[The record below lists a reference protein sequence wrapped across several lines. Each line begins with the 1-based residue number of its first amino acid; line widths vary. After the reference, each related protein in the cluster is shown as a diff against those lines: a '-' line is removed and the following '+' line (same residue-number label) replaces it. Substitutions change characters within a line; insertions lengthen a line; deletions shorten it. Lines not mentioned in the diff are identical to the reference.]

1 MAKRGRKRKS
11 KPIKAPL
18 GLKLKPETIQSIFFV
33 FFIILAIISV
43 FSFLQLGPIP
53 AQYNLYLNQYFGLG
67 SVMVPF
73 LLLLISFLFAKI
85 KSPLKEPNVFFG
97 FIIMFLSTLSL
108 FKQGVIGLFLWDQVE
123 YLFSPAPTFLIY
135 FFSFIVGF
143 VVLFDTSVLQIIK
156 FLYSVYQLIK
166 KYAIGVAAKQKE
178 KAQSKPDKKDAVY
191 IQNPLDT
198 IIKESQKAPEKDDP
212 NVVGVAP
219 AFKQVPKLPVDS
231 QLSISTPQALSS
243 SGSQM
248 WEYPPVT
255 IFDDIPGTKADRG
268 DVRKNAQII
277 EQTLDSFG
285 ITARVVEVNNSPSV
299 TQYALEV
306 ALGTKLAKILSLAN
320 DMAMALAAPGGQ
332 IRVEAPIPGRS
343 LVGIEVPN
351 RSLEVVP
358 IRKIMESSEMRES
371 KSKITVPLGLD
382 VSGKPKVANIAKMP
396 HVLIAG
402 QTGSGKSVCINS
414 WISTLLFRASPDEL
428 RLIMVDPKRVEL
440 TPYNGIPHLLTPVIV
455 EPEKVVSALKWAVS
469 EMERR
474 YKLFTEI
481 GAKNIESYNEMAG
494 FQSVPYIVIIIDEL
508 AEIMLFA
515 PAEVED
521 NICRL
526 AQMARAVGIHLVLAT
541 QRPSVNVITGLIKAN
556 IPTRIA
562 FAVSSMMD
570 SRVILDGP
578 GAEKLLGRGDMLY
591 IPPELAKP
599 VRVQGC
605 WVSENEINRL
615 IDYLKNQKTTQYDD
629 SVVNVPIAS
638 QNTKSTNV
646 VSVGG
651 EDQDVMFTEAVRLI
665 QDTGKASA
673 SLLQR
678 RLKLGYARAAR
689 VLDELEKAGYVGP
702 ANGSKPRDILI
713 PHNTPSGDDIE

>member
-1 MAKRGRKRKS
+1 MPKRGRKRKGFLPHLS
-11 KPIKAPL
+11 
-18 GLKLKPETIQSIFFV
+18 LKGETVQSIIFV
-33 FFIILAIISV
+33 GFIILSMLSV
-43 FSFLQLGPIP
+43 FSFLQTGAIPIKL
-53 AQYNLYLNQYFGLG
+53 NLLLVEYFGLG
-67 SVMVPF
+67 SVLIPFTF
-73 LLLLISFLFAKI
+73 LLIAFLFSKF

-97 FIIMFLSTLSL
+97 FFIMFISL
-108 FKQGVIGLFLWDQVE
+108 ISFLRQGLVGIFLWEQMDF
-123 YLFSPAPTFLIY
+123 LFTTIPAALIY
-135 FFSFIVGF
+135 IGSFIIGT
-143 VVLFDTSVLQIIK
+143 VVLFNTSIASVIK
-156 FLYSVYQLIK
+156 LFVSVFKSIR
-166 KYAIGVAAKQKE
+166 KYTIGLSVKSKE
-178 KAQSKPDKKDAVY
+178 KENKRNKEDTVY
-191 IQNPLDT
+191 IQTPDNQPKKDEKNPL
-198 IIKESQKAPEKDDP
+198 P
-212 NVVGVAP
+212 
-219 AFKQVPKLPVDS
+219 
-231 QLSISTPQALSS
+231 ISAAIPISS
-243 SGSQM
+243 PSGSHSGKTVSGSSAQM
-248 WEYPPVT
+248 WKYPSVS
-255 IFDDIPGTKADRG
+255 IFDDTAGAKADRG

-306 ALGTKLAKILSLAN
+306 ALGTKLAKIVNLGN
-320 DMAMALAAPGGQ
+320 DLAMALAAPGGQ

-358 IRKIMESSEMRES
+358 IRKIMESEAMKDS

-402 QTGSGKSVCINS
+402 QTGSGKSVCVNS
-414 WISTLLFRASPDEL
+414 WITTLLFRASPEDL
-428 RLIMVDPKRVEL
+428 RLILVDPKRVEL

-469 EMERR
+469 EMEHR
-474 YKLFTEI
+474 YKVLAEV
-481 GAKNIESYNEMAG
+481 GAKNIEGYNETAG
-494 FQSVPYIVIIIDEL
+494 FQSLPYIIIFIDEL
-508 AEIMLFA
+508 ADIMLYN

-521 NICRL
+521 NICRI

-541 QRPSVNVITGLIKAN
+541 QRPSVDIITGLIKAN

-562 FAVSSMMD
+562 FAVSSMTD
-570 SRVILDGP
+570 SRVILDSP

-599 VRVQGC
+599 IRVQGC
-605 WVSENEINRL
+605 LITDREINRL
-615 IDYLKNQKTTQYDD
+615 IDFLKNQKPTEYNDAIISQA
-629 SVVNVPIAS
+629 VPSPNAMS
-638 QNTKSTNV
+638 KNV

-651 EDQDVMFTEAVRLI
+651 EEHDVIFQEAVKLV
-665 QDTGKASA
+665 QETGKASA

-689 VLDELEKAGYVGP
+689 VLDEMQEAGLIGPTNGAKA
-702 ANGSKPRDILI
+702 RTILM
-713 PHNTPSGDDIE
+713 PHNKPSESEE

>member
-1 MAKRGRKRKS
+1 MPKRGRKRKG
-11 KPIKAPL
+11 
-18 GLKLKPETIQSIFFV
+18 GLPHINLKPETIQSIIFV
-33 FFIILAIISV
+33 GLIILTLLSI
-43 FSFLQLGPIP
+43 FSFLQRGEVPTR
-53 AQYNLYLNQYFGLG
+53 LNFLLVEYFGFG
-67 SVMVPF
+67 SVLVPF
-73 LLLLISFLFAKI
+73 MLLLIAFLFSRI

-97 FIIMFLSTLSL
+97 FLIMFISL
-108 FKQGVIGLFLWDQVE
+108 ISLLRQGTIGHFFWEQMDFLFTTI
-123 YLFSPAPTFLIY
+123 PTALIY
-135 FFSFIVGF
+135 AASFIIGF
-143 VVLFDTSVLQIIK
+143 VVLFNTSLAAVVK
-156 FLYSVYQLIK
+156 FFVNIGQSLYRYTF
-166 KYAIGVAAKQKE
+166 GN
-178 KAQSKPDKKDAVY
+178 QSKAKDKKSREEPIY
-191 IQNPLDT
+191 IQTPDNNKKEEKSSNQQPLP
-198 IIKESQKAPEKDDP
+198 I
-212 NVVGVAP
+212 
-219 AFKQVPKLPVDS
+219 VPVMAAT
-231 QLSISTPQALSS
+231 TPHPSKTLNTSAVQA
-243 SGSQM
+243 
-248 WEYPPVT
+248 WKYPPMSL
-255 IFDDIPGTKADRG
+255 FDDAPGTKADRG

-306 ALGTKLAKILSLAN
+306 ALGTKLAKIINLGN
-320 DMAMALAAPGGQ
+320 DLAMALAAPGGQ

-358 IRKIMESSEMRES
+358 IRKIMESDAMKES

-402 QTGSGKSVCINS
+402 QTGSGKSVCVNS
-414 WISTLLFRASPDEL
+414 WIATLLFRASPEEV

-469 EMERR
+469 EMEHR
-474 YKLFTEI
+474 YKILAEV
-481 GAKNIESYNEMAG
+481 GAKNIEGYNELSG
-494 FQSVPYIVIIIDEL
+494 FQSLPYIIIFIDEL
-508 AEIMLFA
+508 ADIMLFN

-541 QRPSVNVITGLIKAN
+541 QRPSVDVITGLIKAN
-556 IPTRIA
+556 IPARIA
-562 FAVSSMMD
+562 FAVSSMTD
-570 SRVILDGP
+570 SRVILDSP
-578 GAEKLLGRGDMLY
+578 GAEKLLGRGDMLF

-605 WVSENEINRL
+605 FIKDHEINKL
-615 IDYLKNQKTTQYDD
+615 IDFLKAQQSTEYNDQVTSQP
-629 SVVNVPIAS
+629 VPSANAMS
-638 QNTKSTNV
+638 KNT

-651 EDQDVMFTEAVRLI
+651 EEHDVIFDEAVKLVR
-665 QDTGKASA
+665 DTGKASA

-689 VLDELEKAGYVGP
+689 VLDEMEQAGLIGPTNGAKA
-702 ANGSKPRDILI
+702 REILM
-713 PHNTPSGDDIE
+713 PHNTPAEGEE